1 MKRLSAPCQTSPV
14 VVGYTER
21 VPTDQSLHYLNF
33 TDDEVGRRMDGCGRL
48 LDILFSHISNCTM
61 SKPPIFYPTNMKISY
76 KNDIEYRKVIR
87 NLFKMTC
94 NVLSMT
100 GEDQEEIDEI
110 TQDEWNYDSESATPF
125 MDFIYDSTR
134 EIPIFQEFYKKS
146 AGFMLSEEAGIG
158 LAILFSYDYLESF
171 HHVLCDYFTYIDGKG
186 SVFDDQLPSVIELRQ
201 KLTR

>member
-14 VVGYTER
+14 ALQPSKLVVVGYTER
-21 VPTDQSLHYLNF
+21 VTTDQSLHYLNF

-100 GEDQEEIDEI
+100 GEDEEEIDEI
-110 TQDEWNYDSESATPF
+110 T
-125 MDFIYDSTR
+125 
-134 EIPIFQEFYKKS
+134 
-146 AGFMLSEEAGIG
+146 LSLIH
-158 LAILFSYDYLESF
+158 I
-171 HHVLCDYFTYIDGKG
+171 
-186 SVFDDQLPSVIELRQ
+186 
-201 KLTR
+201 